1 MHLFRRERRVSVPP
15 VYRSRLQSI
24 LGSALDNGAYRL
36 DLQWNSAEE
45 ARRYSARIPQ
55 MQGELRQVKAE
66 INQRM
71 KEIRAAFAQRRESV
85 RPGLVAVVASRVTG
99 AGKKRTAEDKA
110 RKLEKLSRKQDEA
123 LAPYQ
128 MTRDVIDRLL
138 LQLDSLKKQVD
149 AWLARQE

>member
-1 MHLFRRERRVSVPP
+1 MHLLRRESRVEVPRA
-15 VYRSRLQSI
+15 YRSRLESI
-24 LGSALDNGAYRL
+24 VGSSLENGAYRL
-36 DLQWNSAEE
+36 DLQWNSVEE
-45 ARRYSARIPQ
+45 ARRHSARIPQ
-55 MQGELRQVKAE
+55 MQDELRQVKAE

-71 KEIRAAFAQRRESV
+71 KEIRAAFSERRGSV
-85 RPGLVAVVASRVTG
+85 KPGLVAVVASKVT
-99 AGKKRTAEDKA
+99 GKKRTAEDKA

-138 LQLDSLKKQVD
+138 LQLDSFKKQVD